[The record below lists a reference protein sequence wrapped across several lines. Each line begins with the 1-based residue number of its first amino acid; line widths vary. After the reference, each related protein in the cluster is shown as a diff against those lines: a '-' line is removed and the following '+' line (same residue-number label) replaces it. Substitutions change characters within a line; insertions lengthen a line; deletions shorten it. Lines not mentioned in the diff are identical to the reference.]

1 MDNTFMIAGGL
12 ILGSLLGLSWFA
24 GSDAPFVTTAQEKIK
39 EVLVAAGVKKGKTF
53 YELGSGD
60 GRLVL
65 EAAKLEAESYG
76 VEQSWI
82 RVWYSRMKAKNLK
95 LSNAHFFHGDLFD
108 RQYFPADIV
117 FIYLLPKAIARL
129 EEKLPQELKR
139 GSIIITQTF
148 HFKKIKPFKKITNK
162 TKNDKIGGE
171 FYLYRIC

>member
-1 MDNTFMIAGGL
+1 MDTTIIIAGGL

-24 GSDAPFVTTAQEKIK
+24 GTDAPYVATAKEKIIN
-39 EVLVAAGVKKGKTF
+39 VLKAAGVKKGKTF

-76 VEQSWI
+76 IEQSWI
-82 RVWYSRMKAKNLK
+82 RVWYARLKARQLK
-95 LSNAHFFHGDLFD
+95 LPNAHFYHGDLFD

-117 FIYLLPKAIARL
+117 FIYLLPKAIAKL
-129 EEKLPQELKR
+129 EDKLPAELKK

-148 HFKKIKPFKKITNK
+148 HFKKLKPFKKVINK

-171 FYLYRIC
+171 FYLYKI